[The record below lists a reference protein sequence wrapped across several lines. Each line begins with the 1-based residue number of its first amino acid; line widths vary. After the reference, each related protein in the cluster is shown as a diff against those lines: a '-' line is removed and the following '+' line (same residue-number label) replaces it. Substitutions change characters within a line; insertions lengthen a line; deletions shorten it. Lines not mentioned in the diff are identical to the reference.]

1 MLSISTCTATTC
13 AQTFVGKRAVFR
25 CIRDVAVGEELT
37 ISYVELVAPRAE
49 RRQGLMTKCLKL

>member
-1 MLSISTCTATTC
+1 
-13 AQTFVGKRAVFR
+13 VFR